1 MTIHFGVL
9 IPSTNTTAETEYARL
24 PAGYQAHFARVRTS
38 TPGHPF
44 APGRDEEVEYQSQLL
59 ATAKVRM
66 IVLIQ
71 TSASLFSD
79 DYDQKTIERM
89 SAAAGGTPAVTSAL
103 AVGRALRALGA
114 RRVALISPYSAE
126 VNERARRYF
135 ASRHALEVA
144 ALDGFAS
151 TDAYEIGNLGPENAR
166 SAMLRLDRPDVEAL
180 VIPGANFATM
190 ASIAAWE
197 AEFRKPVVTSSQA
210 ALWAVARALG
220 GERIAD
226 HGRLLEE
233 MPAG

>member
-9 IPSTNTTAETEYARL
+9 IPSTNTTTETEYARL
-24 PAGYQAHFARVRTS
+24 PAGYQAHYARVRTS

-44 APGRDEEVEYQSQLL
+44 APGRDEEVDYQSQLL

-66 IVLIQ
+66 VVLIQ

-89 SAAAGGTPAVTSAL
+89 SSAAGVPAVTSAL
-103 AVGRALRALGA
+103 AVGQALRALGA

-135 ASRHALEVA
+135 ASRHGLEVA

-166 SAMLRLDRPDVEAL
+166 AAMLRLDRPDVEAF

-190 ASIAAWE
+190 AAIAAWE
-197 AEFRKPVVTSSQA
+197 SEFRKPVVTSSQA
-210 ALWAVARALG
+210 ALWAVARALD
-220 GERIAD
+220 GEPIAG